1 MHGKLL
7 AFWARSAQRRALMVR
22 FRHGQHQTMV
32 EDLDDESPTAT
43 PARSVASMQQRLM
56 RRMSAAAAVARYSA
70 PDVVAL
76 APRTPPVPLLP
87 PPSPSVL
94 PPSLLAAPSYDIFS
108 RDRLR
113 EEHLR
118 RLMANTALEAAPPPC
133 PANCSF
139 PEGGF
144 CDVGYGVCFCN
155 RGWQGS
161 GCSEKLP
168 CRVANC
174 SGHGTPSSQPPPPP
188 PLPPPAPPPP
198 PPPSPPPPASSA
210 EASSTSAALATP
222 GSLAGQAAAGTESA
236 PPVTAGTAAVAA
248 VRARNGTGAS
258 ASVPSSVSRLRAQL
272 DAERALRRQ
281 RDQEVQLLRQQ
292 AESLR
297 LAQQVRQQQQARQ
310 QARPQQQP
318 RRQTTAQGRAAVS
331 DELACS
337 KRCPTERCAGVFEH
351 SIGDYRKCLSDC
363 EKSCFSVAGS
373 FGRST
378 RS

>member
-1 MHGKLL
+1 
-7 AFWARSAQRRALMVR
+7 
-22 FRHGQHQTMV
+22 
-32 EDLDDESPTAT
+32 
-43 PARSVASMQQRLM
+43 M

-76 APRTPPVPLLP
+76 APRTPPVLLP

-118 RLMANTALEAAPPPC
+118 QLMANTALEAAPPPC

-174 SGHGTPSSQPPPPP
+174 SGHGMPPPSSQPPPP
-188 PLPPPAPPPP
+188 LPPPP
-198 PPPSPPPPASSA
+198 PPPQPPPSPPSPPPPASSA